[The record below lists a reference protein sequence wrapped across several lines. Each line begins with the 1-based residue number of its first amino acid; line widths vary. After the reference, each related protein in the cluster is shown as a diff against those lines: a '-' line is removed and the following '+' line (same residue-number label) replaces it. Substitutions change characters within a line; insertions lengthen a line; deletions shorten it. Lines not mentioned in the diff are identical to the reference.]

1 MKGALKILMGCMT
14 CLALGGVM
22 SLGGCSD
29 DVQRVQAGDVNNR
42 AFTFASGEVFN
53 AALTHVTTT
62 LAFSN
67 NAGNFTLTSAN
78 GMASGLNTFGSCTLT
93 VTAST
98 YAIGAGPQQNDAIR
112 LDPCDFDIPNKTLV
126 VGNGL
131 ITAVSSPGIPA
142 ETAP

>member
-1 MKGALKILMGCMT
+1 MQGALKILMGCMM
-14 CLALGGVM
+14 CMALGGVM
-22 SLGGCSD
+22 SLGGCAD

-42 AFTFASGEVFN
+42 AFTFASGEVFHT
-53 AALTHVTTT
+53 ALAKSPTT

-78 GMASGLNTFGSCTLT
+78 GTASGLNTFGSCTLT

-131 ITAVSSPGIPA
+131 LTAVSSPGITV